1 MSMKFLA
8 RLRLLFTLLFTLTVS
23 MWANPSWA
31 ELVHYELTAT
41 AAKVNLSGKREVD
54 FAIKIN
60 GSIPAPTLVFD
71 EGDTAEIVVR
81 NKLREELS
89 IHWHGII
96 LPPEMDGVPYVT
108 TPPIMPGKSYTFKF
122 KIRQHGTF
130 WYHSHTKL
138 QEQRGTYGAIVIN
151 PRTKTFDYDKD
162 LVLVLS
168 DWSDENPEDIIANL
182 RKDGDYYQFK
192 KKSVRSWFGALAAGG
207 FQTFLA
213 NEWSRMGGMDV
224 SDVGYDA
231 FLINGK
237 RDSQL
242 IVGKPGTKLRIRII
256 NAAASSH
263 FHVALG
269 QDPMKVVSADGVDIQ
284 PVMAKELFVAMAETY
299 DVVYQ
304 IPPGKNTELRITPPD
319 ATGFASGWIG
329 SGAKVKAPTK
339 SPSDL
344 YAAMDHS
351 KMGHGGGDHEEM
363 SHDGKGHHDAS
374 HDEANHDETGD
385 QPGVVDLLTVDDL
398 RSPVS
403 TEFPKDAPI
412 SDLKLVLGG
421 DMERYVW
428 HINGKAIHQ
437 DRTIVIKEGDVV
449 RFTFENETMM
459 NHPMHLHGHFFRV
472 LNQAEEFSP
481 LKHTV
486 DVPPHGSRTIE
497 FLANEPGEWMLHCH
511 NLYHMKTGMARVV
524 KYSSFKPKPDVAK
537 HQAHDPHMHDHLYSK
552 GRVILAT
559 NRAQMDYGLAGTWDG
574 IEANVDYSFKED
586 KKLEGHLLYRH
597 WFSNYF
603 SFLAGAIHDS
613 HFNRLTTRAA
623 AGFGY
628 VLPMLIDTTVLA
640 DQAGGLRLDLE
651 KRFQWTSSVFSDV
664 GMKFQRNEKPTFD
677 FSLMYGPSWAWSAG
691 VMAEGRELA
700 LGAGYRF

>member
-1 MSMKFLA
+1 MSMKFPA
-8 RLRLLFTLLFTLTVS
+8 RLRLLFTLMFTLTVS
-23 MWANPSWA
+23 LWANPSCA

-41 AAKVNLSGKREVD
+41 AAKVNLSGKRNVD

-89 IHWHGII
+89 IHWHGIL

-108 TPPIMPGKSYTFKF
+108 NPPIMPGKSYTFKF

-162 LVLVLS
+162 LVVVLS
-168 DWSDENPEDIIANL
+168 DWSDEYPEDIIANL

-192 KKSVRSWFGALAAGG
+192 KKSVRSWFGALSAGG
-207 FQTFLA
+207 LQTFLA

-231 FLINGK
+231 FMINGK

-242 IVGKPGTKLRIRII
+242 IVGKPGQKLRIRII

-269 QDPMKVVSADGVDIQ
+269 QGPMKVVSADGVDIQ

-329 SGAKVKAPTK
+329 SGAKVKSPTK
-339 SPSDL
+339 SPPDL
-344 YAAMDHS
+344 YAATDHS
-351 KMGHGGGDHEEM
+351 KMGHGGGDHEGM
-363 SHDGKGHHDAS
+363 SHAGEGHSKIVGHQTNDQSEQHDAG
-374 HDEANHDETGD
+374 HDGAIHDDTND
-385 QPGVVDLLTVDDL
+385 QPGVVELLTVEDL

-403 TEFPKDAPI
+403 TEFPSGAPTYE
-412 SDLKLVLGG
+412 LKLVLGG

-428 HINGKAIHQ
+428 HINGRAIHE
-437 DRTIVIKEGDVV
+437 DRTIVIKEGDLV

-552 GRVILAT
+552 GQVILAT
-559 NRAQMDYGLAGTWDG
+559 NRAQMEFGLAGTWDG
-574 IEANVDYSFKED
+574 IEANIDYRFKED

-597 WFSNYF
+597 
-603 SFLAGAIHDS
+603 
-613 HFNRLTTRAA
+613 
-623 AGFGY
+623 
-628 VLPMLIDTTVLA
+628 
-640 DQAGGLRLDLE
+640 
-651 KRFQWTSSVFSDV
+651 
-664 GMKFQRNEKPTFD
+664 
-677 FSLMYGPSWAWSAG
+677 
-691 VMAEGRELA
+691 
-700 LGAGYRF
+700 

>member
-1 MSMKFLA
+1 MSMKLLV
-8 RLRLLFTLLFTLTVS
+8 RLRWLFTLMFTLTVS

-41 AAKVNLSGKREVD
+41 AAKVNLSGKRDVD

-89 IHWHGII
+89 MHWHGIL

-138 QEQRGTYGAIVIN
+138 QEQRGAYGAIVVN
-151 PRTKTFDYDKD
+151 PQTRTFDYDKD

-182 RKDGDYYQFK
+182 RKDGDYYQYK
-192 KKSVRSWFGALAAGG
+192 KNSVRSWFGALSSGG
-207 FQTFLA
+207 LLTFLA

-231 FLINGK
+231 YLINGK

-242 IVGKPGTKLRIRII
+242 IVGKPGQKLRIRII

-263 FHVALG
+263 FHVAIG

-284 PVMAKELFVAMAETY
+284 PVMAKELFIAMAETY
-299 DVVYQ
+299 DVIYQ
-304 IPPGKNTELRITPPD
+304 IPRGKNTELRITPPD

-339 SPSDL
+339 SPPDL

-351 KMGHGGGDHEEM
+351 KTGHAGGDHEGM
-363 SHDGKGHHDAS
+363 SHDVKGHD
-374 HDEANHDETGD
+374 DPND
-385 QPGVVDLLTVDDL
+385 QPEVVDLLTVDDL

-403 TEFPKDAPI
+403 TEFPRGTPTYE
-412 SDLKLVLGG
+412 LKLVLGG

-428 HINGKAIHQ
+428 HINGKAIHE

-524 KYSSFKPKPDVAK
+524 KYSSFKPKPEVAK

-552 GRVILAT
+552 GQVILAT

-574 IEANVDYSFKED
+574 IEANLAYHFKED
-586 KKLEGHLLYRH
+586 RKLEGHLLYRH

-603 SFLAGAIHDS
+603 SFLSGAIHDS
-613 HFNRLTTRAA
+613 HSKRFKTRAA

-651 KRFQWTSSVFSDV
+651 KRFQWTSAVFSDV
-664 GMKFQRNEKPTFD
+664 GMNFQRNEKPTFD
-677 FSLMYGPSWAWSAG
+677 FSLMYGPSWSWSAG